1 MSAKSRK
8 RAPLASSDSFT
19 HYGLDQLDPLTVI
32 ARRMFGGIGLYHED
46 VFFGIVARDTLY
58 LKVDGGTRSRYERAG
73 MPAFKPFADRPASVN
88 YYAVP
93 VAVLES
99 SMELARWAKDA
110 VAAARSRD
118 AAFTRPKPRAAKR
131 PAARSSP
138 ATAATSTAAARRGR
152 TRR

>member
-19 HYGLDQLDPLTVI
+19 QYVLDQLDPLTVI

-58 LKVDGGTRSRYERAG
+58 LKVDGGTRARYERAG

-93 VAVLES
+93 VSVLES

-118 AAFTRPKPRAAKR
+118 AALTRPKARAAKR

-138 ATAATSTAAARRGR
+138 SATAATSTAAARRGR
-152 TRR
+152 T